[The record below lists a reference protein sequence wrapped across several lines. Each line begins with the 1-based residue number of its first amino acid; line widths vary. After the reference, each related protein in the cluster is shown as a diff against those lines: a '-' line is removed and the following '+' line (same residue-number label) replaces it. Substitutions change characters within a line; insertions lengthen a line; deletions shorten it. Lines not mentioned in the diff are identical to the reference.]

1 MEPLVSEKHVD
12 HGADDDDDENDQHS
26 ETLVSEDYKKK
37 NPTKYFLNMCF
48 GRRQRFGFNILFFP
62 PERRVYLWDSGSHG
76 EFERSSDS
84 A

>member
-1 MEPLVSEKHVD
+1 MEPLVSEEHVD

-48 GRRQRFGFNILFFP
+48 GRRQRFGFIILFFSRKTP
-62 PERRVYLWDSGSHG
+62 LPLRFWISWRV
-76 EFERSSDS
+76 
-84 A
+84 

>member
-1 MEPLVSEKHVD
+1 MEPLVSEEHVD

-76 EFERSSDS
+76 EFERSSAS